1 MEGSSDVEGDLVGEV
16 FEYLLSGKYCDG
28 ASKERKRTIRKKA
41 LKFSVSSRGELFYRQ
56 KRKGKEITFCSGLSP
71 FTLTPINITVCSGS
85 TVLFVCSATD
95 VTSVSYSLNSKPI
108 PPLPPNVY
116 ISAPTVIGGATIVN
130 MSISNASANAV
141 ITCYAY
147 LVNGTVLTRAAYLT
161 VQDIWGPPPDA
172 QSPSLLSY
180 AVMIRNGS
188 GAPVYSEIM
197 MEPQLVITTRDP
209 CGHYEATLTPMFGII
224 TGVQTSPVELEICSG
239 STVQF
244 VCSATDVTT
253 VSYSLNSKPIPPL
266 PPNVYISAPTFI
278 GEMRIVNLSTSNAS
292 ANAVIT
298 CHAYLVNGTV
308 LTRTAYLIVQ
318 GPPSAPTDLNIIT
331 YNDTATLLVWGPPSD
346 AQSPS
351 LLSYAVMIR
360 NGSGAP
366 VYSETVRKPQLV
378 ITTPDPCGH
387 YEATVTPMCGSIAGV
402 QTSPIKLGDIPASFL
417 NNAIITS
424 ISHLLSPSDNVTVNI
439 TLPFSSKV
447 CYYKMVALYADDMLS
462 FSSVTPLPSLYK
474 DQPTITV
481 SLPPNKHFN
490 LTITAYNGYGNTS
503 TTVVISAFDVGVL
516 VNISSPMGLVCLF
529 NTGSLARGCI

>member
-1 MEGSSDVEGDLVGEV
+1 
-16 FEYLLSGKYCDG
+16 
-28 ASKERKRTIRKKA
+28 
-41 LKFSVSSRGELFYRQ
+41 
-56 KRKGKEITFCSGLSP
+56 
-71 FTLTPINITVCSGS
+71 
-85 TVLFVCSATD
+85 
-95 VTSVSYSLNSKPI
+95 
-108 PPLPPNVY
+108 
-116 ISAPTVIGGATIVN
+116 
-130 MSISNASANAV
+130 
-141 ITCYAY
+141 
-147 LVNGTVLTRAAYLT
+147 
-161 VQDIWGPPPDA
+161 
-172 QSPSLLSY
+172 
-180 AVMIRNGS
+180 
-188 GAPVYSEIM
+188 M

-224 TGVQTSPVELEICSG
+224 TGVQTSPVELESIFDVVGVSVNISTPMRLVCLFNTGSLARGCLVYLTDTDPLTTPNAVYGIAVEVCSG